1 MLTGTQSVFH
11 IVSAHSLRLLHF
23 WQAPVRGSGCVPWAC
38 RGSGAVG
45 ACCFTASLLLPSQWH
60 PSGPGLHQEVELRAG
75 CAKMNFQWLFKR
87 KSKSFKWRR
96 LHLLFAVCVL
106 QGRCLSEAND
116 EQCWSHFKKSLGIEK
131 QLLCYMRGCAALLS
145 AAWNV
150 HVNGK
155 RIHQC
160 VDIFLSNHSF
170 LKSSIAVSSA
180 VASGNSLR

>member
-1 MLTGTQSVFH
+1 MLLGHNLYFISSV
-11 IVSAHSLRLLHF
+11 HSLRLLHF
-23 WQAPVRGSGCVPWAC
+23 WQAPVRGSGCVPSERAE
-38 RGSGAVG
+38 AVG
-45 ACCFTASLLLPSQWH
+45 LWEPVVSLLPFSCPPSDI
-60 PSGPGLHQEVELRAG
+60 PPGPGLHQEVELRAG

-116 EQCWSHFKKSLGIEK
+116 EQRWSHFKKSLGIEK

-170 LKSSIAVSSA
+170 LRWSIAVSLA